1 MDTLLRSPKKRL
13 RMTQLRILVAEDDV
27 LVAEDLREALEEMG
41 HDVVAVVHRG
51 EDVTRTARDKAVD
64 LALLDIKMPG
74 MLDGIDVGRRLR
86 RELEIPVIFVTAYAD
101 DVTVRRA
108 GASDPFG
115 YLVKPVD
122 PRALHTTIEIA
133 AQRHARE
140 RLLREALREMEKEG
154 FEGDDAPVH
163 YRTLFRESPAAIAI
177 SALSSGRILD
187 VNRRFQDLFGW
198 DRHESVGETL
208 DTLGIW
214 SGEKDRDRIRELLES
229 DGRVRRLRTSL
240 RNREGDDLEVDL
252 SAEILALGTDKALLT
267 SFHDVTERAAAEVEL
282 QRMALYDTLTG
293 LPNRNLFRDRLR
305 HALDRARREGRG
317 VGVLFV
323 DLDGFKA
330 VNDTLGH
337 EAGDEILE
345 LVAQRILGAVRDED
359 TVARLGGD
367 EFTVILE
374 EDPSL
379 SGAEAAARRI
389 RAAMIP
395 PFQAQGRTLS
405 LTASVG
411 VAVTRNGE
419 IAAQDLVHSSDMAMY
434 AAKQNGG
441 DGQSVLLP
449 DRDPSATR
457 SLRLNDDLTRAVVT
471 DEIGVSY
478 QPVVAMDTGRIVG
491 AEALVRWDHPD
502 RGVLSPH
509 ILLASA
515 EDAGLGPAL
524 GARVMDLACRQMAEW
539 RDQVVVPDFVLS
551 VNLSLSQLTAGG
563 LGDEISRILREHDL
577 PPNMLMVEIS
587 QGELLPALRILRG
600 LRDRGIRVAVDD
612 FGTGLSRFSHFRRLE
627 VDAVKLDRSFVGRVG
642 EEKADVA
649 ILRSAIVLAEGLGIQ
664 VVAEGV
670 ETGVQRNQLLSL
682 GCTLGQGF
690 FFSRPLQPRD
700 FGELLTQSGTG
711 VSPLL

>member
-1 MDTLLRSPKKRL
+1 
-13 RMTQLRILVAEDDV
+13 MTQLRILVAEDDV

-41 HDVVAVVHRG
+41 HEVVAVVHRAD
-51 EDVTRTARDKAVD
+51 DVTRTAREKAVD

-122 PRALHTTIEIA
+122 GRTLHTAIEIA

-163 YRTLFRESPAAIAI
+163 YRALFRERPAAIAI

-214 SGEKDRDRIRELLES
+214 SGEKDRDRIRELVES

-252 SAEILALGTDKALLT
+252 SAEILALGTEKALLT

-282 QRMALYDTLTG
+282 ERMALYDTLTG

-305 HALDRARREGRG
+305 HALDRVRREGRG

-323 DLDGFKA
+323 DLDGFKE

-374 EDPSL
+374 KDPSL

-389 RAAMIP
+389 RAAMLP
-395 PFQAQGRTLS
+395 PFQVQGRTLS

-478 QPVVAMDTGRIVG
+478 QPMVAMDTGRIVG
-491 AEALVRWDHPD
+491 AEALVRWDHPE

-515 EDAGLGPAL
+515 GHAHVGGLPGGAPPGPPDPPGLPGPGNPGGRGRLRNGALPVLPLPEARGGRSEARPVLRGPGGGGEGRRGHPPQRHRPCGGPGTPGRGRGCGDRRSAESAPLPGMHPGAGLL
-524 GARVMDLACRQMAEW
+524 
-539 RDQVVVPDFVLS
+539 
-551 VNLSLSQLTAGG
+551 
-563 LGDEISRILREHDL
+563 
-577 PPNMLMVEIS
+577 
-587 QGELLPALRILRG
+587 LLPSAPAPGFRG
-600 LRDRGIRVAVDD
+600 VPCPVRDGSDPAP
-612 FGTGLSRFSHFRRLE
+612 
-627 VDAVKLDRSFVGRVG
+627 
-642 EEKADVA
+642 
-649 ILRSAIVLAEGLGIQ
+649 LRSHHPSAPHAPHSPS
-664 VVAEGV
+664 
-670 ETGVQRNQLLSL
+670 TG
-682 GCTLGQGF
+682 F
-690 FFSRPLQPRD
+690 Y
-700 FGELLTQSGTG
+700 
-711 VSPLL
+711 

>member
-1 MDTLLRSPKKRL
+1 
-13 RMTQLRILVAEDDV
+13 MTPLRILVAEDDV
-27 LVAEDLREALEEMG
+27 LVAEDLRQTVEEMG
-41 HDVVAVVHRG
+41 HEVVAVVHRG
-51 EDVTRTARDKAVD
+51 DDVTRMAREKAVEM
-64 LALLDIKMPG
+64 ALLDIKMPG

-86 RELEIPVIFVTAYAD
+86 RELEIPVIFVTGYAD

-115 YLVKPVD
+115 YLIKPVNA
-122 PRALHTTIEIA
+122 RELHTAIEIA
-133 AQRHARE
+133 SQRHTRE
-140 RLLREALREMEKEG
+140 RLLREALREMEDG
-154 FEGDDAPVH
+154 GVQGGDASVH
-163 YRTLFRESPAAIAI
+163 YRALFQESPAAIAI
-177 SALSSGRILD
+177 STLNSGRILD

-198 DRHESVGETL
+198 GRHESVGETL

-214 SGEKDRDRIRELLES
+214 TGEKDRDRIRELLES

-240 RNREGDDLEVDL
+240 RAREGDAIEVDL
-252 SAEILALGTDKALLT
+252 SAEILTLGTEKALLT

-282 QRMALYDTLTG
+282 ERMALYDSLTG
-293 LPNRNLFRDRLR
+293 LPNRNLFRDRLH

-317 VGVLFV
+317 VGLLFV
-323 DLDGFKA
+323 DLDGFKE
-330 VNDTLGH
+330 VNDSLGH
-337 EAGDEILE
+337 EAGDGILE
-345 LVAQRILGAVRDED
+345 RVAQRILGAVRDED

-395 PFQAQGRTLS
+395 PFQIRGRTVS

-411 VAVTRNGE
+411 VAVTRDGE
-419 IAAQDLVHSSDMAMY
+419 IAAQELVHSGDMAMY
-434 AAKQNGG
+434 AAKRNGG

-457 SLRLNDDLTRAVVT
+457 SLQLNHDLTRAVVT

-478 QPVVAMDTGRIVG
+478 QAVVAMDTGRIVG
-491 AEALVRWDHPD
+491 AEALARWDHPEQ
-502 RGVLSPH
+502 GVLSPH
-509 ILLASA
+509 VLLASA

-524 GARVMDLACRQMAEW
+524 GARVMDLGCRQMAEW
-539 RDQVVVPDFVLS
+539 RDRIGSDFVLS
-551 VNLSLSQLTAGG
+551 VNLSLFQLTPGG
-563 LGDEISRILREHDL
+563 LDEEIARILREHEL
-577 PPNMLMVEIS
+577 PPDMLMLEIS
-587 QGELLPALRILRG
+587 QAELLPALRIIRSF
-600 LRDRGIRVAVDD
+600 RDRGMRVAVDD

-627 VDAVKLDRSFVGRVG
+627 VDAVKLDRSFVGRLG
-642 EEKADVA
+642 DEKADAA
-649 ILRSAIVLAEGLGIQ
+649 ILRSAVVLAEGLGLQ

-682 GCTLGQGF
+682 GCSLGQGF
-690 FFSRPLQPRD
+690 FFSRPLQARD
-700 FGELLTQSGTG
+700 FGELLAGSEKGSSQ
-711 VSPLL
+711 LL